1 MDGAPAM
8 KWVESLV
15 YGDDGAQKQK
25 ATTAAQPRV
34 APALVSHRLSLL
46 EAALPKTTTPHAV
59 QE

>member
-15 YGDDGAQKQK
+15 YGDGAQKQK
-25 ATTAAQPRV
+25 ANTAAQPRV
-34 APALVSHRLSLL
+34 APALVSHRLSRSQL
-46 EAALPKTTTPHAV
+46 AALPKTTTLHAV